1 VSAAAVGP
9 VDGGEV
15 EVVGTAGAATGET
28 DPQPANDSP
37 APPTTRATTTVSRR
51 VARRPVCRR
60 LRPHRL
66 AIVRG
71 HTLFEALFPCQ

>member
-1 VSAAAVGP
+1 MGP
-9 VDGGEV
+9 VGAAEV
-15 EVVGTAGAATGET
+15 EVVGTADVATGET
-28 DPQPANDSP
+28 EPQAANDSTI
-37 APPTTRATTTVSRR
+37 AQAARATTTVSPRFARRR
-51 VARRPVCRR
+51 VSRR